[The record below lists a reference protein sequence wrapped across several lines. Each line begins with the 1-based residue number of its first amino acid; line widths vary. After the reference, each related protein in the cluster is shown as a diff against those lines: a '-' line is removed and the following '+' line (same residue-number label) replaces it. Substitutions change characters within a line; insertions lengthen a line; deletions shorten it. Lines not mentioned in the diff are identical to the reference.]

1 MAIKLS
7 ELYDSVK
14 DQEIKL
20 VAGKNGLNN
29 IVRWVHMVES
39 LEISVF
45 LHGQEIAFT
54 TGIGLENKEDLFNL
68 VKHTYNNNASGMV
81 INIGPF
87 IDEISN
93 EIIEFC
99 NENDFPIFEVPWHVY
114 MAEIMRDFCYNITI
128 SDRINTELSNAIKNA
143 IFFQS
148 QQELYLPQL
157 ERHNFNSNWSY
168 CLAVIETRDKD
179 SKKVVD
185 SKRRAKILKNLEN
198 TLAHTSKRSFV
209 FELDGRFVLV
219 FAKYSEEKIKDIVE
233 LTKKRCNPILR
244 NNEEIYFG
252 VGKSTKNAK
261 CIAKSYKRAL
271 DVLKLQKSSNSNE
284 IIMYRQLGLY
294 KLLLS
299 IDDKEIVN
307 EYYQETLEPLIK
319 HDQLSNTDYL
329 EVLDS
334 YIKNDCCVKD
344 VAEQLFYHR
353 NTINYKLNKIQE
365 ILSCDLSK
373 LNTRLIYSISLM
385 LNNIN

>member
-54 TGIGLENKEDLFNL
+54 TGIGLENKEYLFNL

-219 FAKYSEEKIKDIVE
+219 FAKYSEEK
-233 LTKKRCNPILR
+233 
-244 NNEEIYFG
+244 
-252 VGKSTKNAK
+252 
-261 CIAKSYKRAL
+261 
-271 DVLKLQKSSNSNE
+271 
-284 IIMYRQLGLY
+284 
-294 KLLLS
+294 
-299 IDDKEIVN
+299 
-307 EYYQETLEPLIK
+307 
-319 HDQLSNTDYL
+319 
-329 EVLDS
+329 
-334 YIKNDCCVKD
+334 
-344 VAEQLFYHR
+344 
-353 NTINYKLNKIQE
+353 NKG
-365 ILSCDLSK
+365 
-373 LNTRLIYSISLM
+373 YS
-385 LNNIN
+385 